1 MNRAAKFIRG
11 VGVAGLAL
19 AALGWWLNRQGFYA
33 GWLAAFTLLLGWS
46 LGSVA
51 LLLIHSLTGGRWGDA
66 LRPALRIGASTVALL
81 LPACIPLVLGLAWLY
96 PWARP
101 GAPGSAYANLP
112 FFAVRGAIYLVVW
125 IVLAVAVLRVGT
137 LARIAP
143 LGLLLLA
150 FTTTFA
156 AIDTTMSLDAHF
168 VSTIYGMLA
177 ASGMALL
184 ALSMAVLLT
193 AAGAAPDVRADFG
206 KLLLALVVLWIY
218 LDFMQLLI
226 IWQSDLATEAPWYL
240 ERSRGAWG
248 ALRLL
253 IVLGHFLAPFA
264 LMLSPRLQRS
274 RRVLLGVAVLLV
286 ASEVLRSWWTVLP
299 SLGLP
304 VGWIDL
310 ACIAGLGGAAIWFAL
325 WAARW
330 PIVAEARHG

>member
-51 LLLIHSLTGGRWGDA
+51 LLLIHRLTGGRWGDA

-81 LPACIPLVLGLAWLY
+81 LPACVPLVLGLAWLY

-101 GAPGSAYANLP
+101 GAPGNASTLNLP

-125 IVLAVAVLRVGT
+125 FVLAVAVLRVGT

-156 AIDTTMSLDAHF
+156 AIDTTMSLDRAFRLYDLRHAR
-168 VSTIYGMLA
+168 GRRH
-177 ASGMALL
+177 G
-184 ALSMAVLLT
+184 
-193 AAGAAPDVRADFG
+193 AAG
-206 KLLLALVVLWIY
+206 VV
-218 LDFMQLLI
+218 D
-226 IWQSDLATEAPWYL
+226 
-240 ERSRGAWG
+240 
-248 ALRLL
+248 
-253 IVLGHFLAPFA
+253 
-264 LMLSPRLQRS
+264 
-274 RRVLLGVAVLLV
+274 
-286 ASEVLRSWWTVLP
+286 
-299 SLGLP
+299 
-304 VGWIDL
+304 
-310 ACIAGLGGAAIWFAL
+310 GGAADRGRGGTGRARRL
-325 WAARW
+325 RQTAARAGGAVDL
-330 PIVAEARHG
+330 PRFHAVADHLAVRSRDRSAVVS